1 MSKKYHELELYTAD
15 VSKEDVK
22 DIMEKL
28 IRPEEPLVEFLD
40 LSWLFSLG
48 FELVIKRYHNT
59 VKLYIKEKRNGINTS
74 LITFPFKLSDPLD
87 IELEKGLMIPTPY
100 LISKRNMFD
109 FLTKANI
116 KEIRLRM
123 IRILGKIIGIGV
135 ATPFQG
141 IRKPILVLDP
151 PRFLEIDLNKYPSFY
166 VEVLEP
172 IPKLTYYGSKEALF
186 EEHEI
191 KIGLESFD
199 VFQHGLIV
207 GTSGSG
213 KSKFIEMLVRAISVK
228 YKDEAR
234 MVLIDPHSEF
244 SKSLEDAYV
253 VDYKKV
259 FIDPLDVGQEKNPL
273 IAQLI
278 TQLLMAALGKGNK
291 YAERIIFF
299 SVHLLLGLG
308 KLSLENIN
316 KLLTDVSARTEFV
329 STSQDE
335 EVKRFFDTE
344 FQDIYMRNFNEAIL
358 PVVNFISEYLLYMK
372 RDAKMVSLSKLL
384 ENNRIVVVSFDPHY
398 FGKTMRRFLAG
409 AIMNQMYILAI
420 TESLKKKTL
429 LIVDEF
435 SLVNA
440 PVAREIL
447 SETRK
452 FDFFL
457 YLSAQYLNQID
468 KDIVDS
474 MVTNVKNVVGFKVN
488 KEDARFLI
496 AMMDIKVEE
505 FFRKK
510 YSPSELEEK
519 KKEMF
524 VRLNKRECI
533 IRLFDGH
540 NYLMPMKVYT
550 YDVNWWR
557 EYYKKIFPN
566 AKKPDYEEKEQDD
579 KKKKEEGKE
588 NIEREVEN

>member
-1 MSKKYHELELYTAD
+1 MAKKMYHELGLYSSD
-15 VSKEDVK
+15 VSKEDVR
-22 DIMEKL
+22 DIIIKL
-28 IRPEEPLVEFLD
+28 IKPSAPLIEFLD
-40 LSWLFSLG
+40 LSWIFSFG
-48 FELVIKRYHNT
+48 FQMVIKRYHNT
-59 VKLYIKEKRNGINTS
+59 VRMYVKEKRNGINTS
-74 LITFPFKLSDPLD
+74 LITFPFKLSDPLEL
-87 IELEKGLMIPTPY
+87 ELEKGFISPTPY
-100 LISKRNMFD
+100 IITKQNMFD
-109 FLTKANI
+109 FLTKANV
-116 KEIRLRM
+116 KEIKLRIM
-123 IRILGKIIGIGV
+123 RVLGKVFAIGIV
-135 ATPFQG
+135 TPTRGF
-141 IRKPILVLDP
+141 RKPILITSP
-151 PRFLEIDLNKYPSFY
+151 EKFLEIDLNKYPSFY

-172 IPKLTYYGSKEALF
+172 IPKITYFGSKEPLF
-186 EEHEI
+186 EEHEV

-213 KSKFIEMLVRAISVK
+213 KSKFIEMLVRAVSVK
-228 YKDEAR
+228 YKEKAS
-234 MVLIDPHSEF
+234 MVVIDPHGEF

-278 TQLLMAALGKGNK
+278 TQLLMAALGGNNK

-329 STSQDE
+329 SSSQDE

-372 RDAKMVSLSKLL
+372 RDAEMVSLNDLIKKH
-384 ENNRIVVVSFDPHY
+384 RVVVVSFDPHY
-398 FGKTMRRFLAG
+398 FGKTMRMFLAG

-420 TESLKKKTL
+420 TESLTRKTL

-452 FDFFL
+452 FDFHL
-457 YLSAQYLNQID
+457 YLSAQYLNQIR

-474 MVTNVKNVVGFKVN
+474 MVTNVKNVIGFKVN
-488 KEDARFLI
+488 KDDAKFLV

-505 FFRKK
+505 FFRKI
-510 YSPSELEEK
+510 YPPGELEEK

-540 NYLMPMKVYT
+540 NYLMPMKVKT
-550 YDVNWWR
+550 FDVEWWR
-557 EYYKKIFPN
+557 EYYRKVFGLENKN
-566 AKKPDYEEKEQDD
+566 AVSEEK
-579 KKKKEEGKE
+579 KE
-588 NIEREVEN
+588 NIFDKFKKES